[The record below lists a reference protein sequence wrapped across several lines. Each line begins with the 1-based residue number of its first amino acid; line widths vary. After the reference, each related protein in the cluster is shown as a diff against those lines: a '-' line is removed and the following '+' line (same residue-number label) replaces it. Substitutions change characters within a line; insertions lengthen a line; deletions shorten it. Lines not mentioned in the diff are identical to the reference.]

1 VTSLLDVKLR
11 KDQPKESLWDVE
23 ALYPTIENWEK
34 DLASFSSP
42 SKPHFPTLEK
52 FKGRLAESPQ
62 VLKEALDTLNDIAR
76 KCDKLYTF
84 AHLKHDEET
93 TEDTYKSAHQKICSL
108 AYLFGEEVAW
118 FDPEIIALDQKV
130 FDSFIKSPELEP
142 YRFYLEKTY
151 RLKPHTL
158 PKEQEELLALSSQAL
173 STPGK
178 AFSSLNN
185 SDLDFGHVEDGKG
198 KIQPLTHGSYGLF
211 LRSSDR
217 TLRKNAFE
225 KMYHTFQ
232 GVENTMGDLL
242 YGLVQS
248 HIFSAKARKYSS
260 PLEAALFPKNIP
272 LSVYYSLIKAVREK
286 LPCMHR
292 YMKVRKEKLGVSELH
307 HYDLYAPLVPDME
320 MHMSYQEAE
329 DVVIESVAP
338 LGKEYQAILEKGMR
352 EERWVDQFENKH
364 KRSGAYSSGCYDS
377 YPYILM
383 NYKGI
388 LRDVFTLAHEAG
400 HSMHSYLSHHNQSYQ
415 DSHYP
420 IFVAEVASTFNEEL
434 LGHLLMERTNDPK
447 KRLFLINEKIEDIR
461 ATLFRQTM
469 FAEFELKIHEI
480 CLSGE
485 PLTPNRMKEIYKQLN
500 RDYFGP
506 EVCEDPLIE
515 IEWARIPHFYY
526 NFYVYQYATGIS
538 AALSLSNRVLS
549 GDEQARDNY
558 LKFLKGGG
566 SLFPI
571 DLLKL
576 AGIDMTSAQPVI
588 EAIDVFDSLIKE
600 FESLSK

>member
-11 KDQPKESLWDVE
+11 KDQPKNSLWNVE
-23 ALYPTIENWEK
+23 ALYPNLESWQKE
-34 DLASFSSP
+34 LATFSAP
-42 SKPHFPTLEK
+42 SKPHFPQIAK

-62 VLKEALDTLNDIAR
+62 VLREALDALNESAR
-76 KCDKLYTF
+76 QCDKLYTF

-93 TEDTYKSAHQKICSL
+93 TDDTYKGAYQKIMSL
-108 AYLFGEEVAW
+108 AYLFGEEVSW
-118 FDPEIIALDQKV
+118 FDPEIISLDQKT
-130 FDSFIKSPELEP
+130 FDLFIKAPELEP
-142 YRFYLEKTY
+142 YRFYLEKAY
-151 RLKPHTL
+151 RQKPHTL
-158 PKEQEELLALSSQAL
+158 SEDQEELLALSSQAL
-173 STPGK
+173 STSSK

-185 SDLDFGHVEDGKG
+185 SDLEFGEVENGKG
-198 KIQPLTHGSYGLF
+198 ELQPLTHGSYGLF
-211 LRSSDR
+211 LRSPDR
-217 TLRKNAFE
+217 VLRRNAYE
-225 KMYHTFQ
+225 KMYTTFQ

-242 YGLVQS
+242 YGQVQKHLFNS
-248 HIFSAKARKYSS
+248 KARKYSS

-272 LSVYYSLIKAVREK
+272 LSVYHSLIQAVRAK
-286 LPCMHR
+286 LPSLHR
-292 YMKVRKEKLGVSELH
+292 YMEIRKKQLGVSELH
-307 HYDLYAPLVPDME
+307 HYDLYAPLLPDME
-320 MHMSYQEAE
+320 INMSYQEAE

-338 LGKEYQAILEKGMR
+338 LGKEYQSILAKGMR

-377 YPYILM
+377 HPYILM

-434 LGHLLMERTNDPK
+434 LGHLLMERTTDPK
-447 KRLFLINEKIEDIR
+447 ERLFLVNEKIEDIR

-469 FAEFELKIHEI
+469 FAEFELKIHEM
-480 CLSGE
+480 CQQGE
-485 PLTPNRMKEIYKQLN
+485 PLTPARMKEIYKELN

-506 EVCEDPLIE
+506 AVCEDPFIE
-515 IEWARIPHFYY
+515 VEWARIPHFYY

-538 AALSLSNRVLS
+538 AALSLSKKVIS
-549 GDEQARDNY
+549 GDEKARDDY
-558 LKFLKGGG
+558 LKFLKAGG

-576 AGIDMTSAQPVI
+576 AGIDMTSPQPVI
-588 EAIDVFDSLIKE
+588 EAIDVFDSLIQE
-600 FESLSK
+600 FENLT